1 MNAEK
6 KVCNSI
12 IQLDNGS
19 NYEIV
24 ESITVIELLL
34 TDDFITENS
43 FITFHFPDGLECKI
57 RKNRISV
64 FYENNE

>member
-19 NYEIV
+19 NYEVV
-24 ESITVIELLL
+24 ENLMIIEVLV
-34 TDDFITENS
+34 TDEFIADNS
-43 FITFHFPDGLECKI
+43 FITFHFSDGLECKI
-57 RKNRISV
+57 KKNRISA
-64 FYENNE
+64 FYEND